1 MISTAQRGNRL
12 ISILV
17 MLVSFCWLSCS
28 TTKHSIQQQYEPSK
42 LKADV
47 DLLHTII
54 VQFHPGVY
62 DYISKDSFNQVFSRY
77 RNTITKPMNL
87 QEFGF
92 QVVAP
97 IISSIH
103 CGHTSFNYPRWY
115 NHLMKDSIAPT
126 FPLFLKI
133 WGDTMIVTTNLN
145 KKDSLLKKGTQICS
159 INGLNASDLTKKMFP
174 YLPTDGFTTT
184 FNYIRLSSAF
194 PYYHRN
200 ILGLSSHYAVEY
212 ADSNAIKKVDIPLYF
227 PTKEKRQP
235 TTKIHLDSPIIVSS
249 ISRKER
255 GRSIQFNENEQ
266 FALMTLNTFDVGYQ
280 LKSFFNTSFEQL
292 KEKNI
297 RNLVIDVRINGGGE
311 VQNYAA
317 LCRYLAPFSF
327 KVADTAVA
335 NLNSFGIY
343 TKYFNFGWFYGTALK
358 LLTTQRAD
366 GLFHF
371 RYIENHVY
379 KPRKTNF
386 FSGNIYILISGPS
399 FSAAS
404 LFAHTLKGLP
414 NVTLV
419 GEETGG
425 GDYGNNGLMIPDI
438 CLPNTKLQVRM
449 PLFRIVQFKHGKKIG
464 RGVIPDVLVLPITN
478 AIRNARD
485 LKLEKAIEMIRKASI
500 NGVHL

>member
-1 MISTAQRGNRL
+1 MISTVQRGNRL
-12 ISILV
+12 IIVLV
-17 MLVSFCWLSCS
+17 MLVSFGWLSCTS
-28 TTKHSIQQQYEPSK
+28 TKHSVQQQYEPSK

-47 DLLHTII
+47 DLLHAII
-54 VQFHPGVY
+54 IKFHPGVY
-62 DYISKDSFNQVFSRY
+62 DYISKDSFNQVFNRY
-77 RNTITKPMNL
+77 RNAITKPMNV

-126 FPLFLKI
+126 FPLYLKI
-133 WGDTMIVTTNLN
+133 WGDTMIVTSNLN
-145 KKDSLLKKGTQICS
+145 KKDSILKKGTQISS
-159 INGLNASDLTKKMFP
+159 INGLNASALTQKMFP

-200 ILGLSSHYAVEY
+200 ILGLSSHYALEY
-212 ADSNAIKKVDIPLYF
+212 LDSNKSKTVDIPLYY

-235 TTKIHLDSPIIVSS
+235 TTKSHIDSPIIVSS

-255 GRSIQFNENEQ
+255 GRSIQFNESEQ

-280 LKSFFNTSFEQL
+280 LRSFFSTSFEQL

-297 RNLVIDVRINGGGE
+297 KNLIIDIRINGGGE

-317 LCRYLAPFSF
+317 LCRYLTPFPF
-327 KVADTAVA
+327 KVADIAVA
-335 NLNSFGIY
+335 NLNGLGSY
-343 TKYFNFGWFYGTALK
+343 TKYFNFGWFYGSALK
-358 LLTTQRAD
+358 LLTSKRDD

-379 KPRKTNF
+379 KPKKTNF

-438 CLPNTKLQVRM
+438 RLPNTKLQVRM
-449 PLFRIVQFKHGKKIG
+449 PLFRIVQFKHGVKNG
-464 RGVIPDVLVLPITN
+464 RGVLPNVLVVPR
-478 AIRNARD
+478 ADAVREGKD
-485 LKLEKAIEMIRKASI
+485 LKLEKALEIIRKNSI
-500 NGVHL
+500 Y